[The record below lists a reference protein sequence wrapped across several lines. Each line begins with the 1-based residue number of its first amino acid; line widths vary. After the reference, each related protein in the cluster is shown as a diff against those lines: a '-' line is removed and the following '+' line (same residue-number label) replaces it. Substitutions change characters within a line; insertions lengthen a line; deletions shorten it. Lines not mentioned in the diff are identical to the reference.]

1 MLSLAGAVVEC
12 NNRIGKYNSEIR
24 EIDARSEKQ

>member
-12 NNRIGKYNSEIR
+12 NNRIENYNSEIR
-24 EIDARSEKQ
+24 EINARSAKQ

>member
-24 EIDARSEKQ
+24 EINARSAKQ